1 MSKPPGRTY
10 KYYQN
15 EPLFPFGWGLSYTTF
30 ALQCDGASPPAADEG
45 PGRARRAL
53 FRCTVRDAGGRAGG
67 EVVQVYVTALDDV
80 RSAAKHPVPTRSLV
94 DFARVSLAPGAKQAL
109 LFDLAED
116 AFSLVNASGDHV
128 LYPGRYDVVFSRGT
142 GEREVAVGHTVP
154 GRNEYSE

>member
-1 MSKPPGRTY
+1 M
-10 KYYQN
+10 
-15 EPLFPFGWGLSYTTF
+15 
-30 ALQCDGASPPAADEG
+30 
-45 PGRARRAL
+45 
-53 FRCTVRDAGGRAGG
+53 
-67 EVVQVYVTALDDV
+67 
-80 RSAAKHPVPTRSLV
+80 PTRSLV

-154 GRNEYSE
+154 GRNDYSE